1 MLYSADSNSSVE
13 GVISINIVIIYYYYY
28 YYYYYYTKT
37 KKVTIL

>member
-13 GVISINIVIIYYYYY
+13 GVFSINIVIIYYYYC
-28 YYYYYYTKT
+28 YTKT

>member
-1 MLYSADSNSSVE
+1 MLYSTDSNSSVE

-28 YYYYYYTKT
+28 YYYMKT

>member
-1 MLYSADSNSSVE
+1 MLYSTDSNSSVE

-28 YYYYYYTKT
+28 TKT